1 MLSASGTGSPPNRL
15 PPPARSRTSHTVIL
29 FLHIH
34 RLFKTLSK
42 DRNYFV
48 KSHSTTPVSPV
59 QTAARI
65 IPHVRPTPGNRN
77 TVPLSFRAEQQPA
90 PRTNTQVPTF
100 CHAFFPQEERVSPDS
115 RMLPGHHATKNEM
128 FSEHDGGTR
137 KTNGQSP
144 DTTFRKRTRH
154 CGFRRKDA
162 GRPASAAPVIPPKA
176 ERYGRKR
183 RFPPWRPGNDSKD
196 TACPRRFKIY
206 RKAARSATGR
216 ALRTVRPP

>member
-48 KSHSTTPVSPV
+48 KIPFHNPGLSRTDRGTNHTARTAHAREQKYRTAIFPRG
-59 QTAARI
+59 TAACSTNQY
-65 IPHVRPTPGNRN
+65 PSTYLLPCF
-77 TVPLSFRAEQQPA
+77 LFRK
-90 PRTNTQVPTF
+90 RS
-100 CHAFFPQEERVSPDS
+100 CVSPDS

-183 RFPPWRPGNDSKD
+183 RFPAA
-196 TACPRRFKIY
+196 TAAGKRFQRHGVSAKI
-206 RKAARSATGR
+206 
-216 ALRTVRPP
+216 